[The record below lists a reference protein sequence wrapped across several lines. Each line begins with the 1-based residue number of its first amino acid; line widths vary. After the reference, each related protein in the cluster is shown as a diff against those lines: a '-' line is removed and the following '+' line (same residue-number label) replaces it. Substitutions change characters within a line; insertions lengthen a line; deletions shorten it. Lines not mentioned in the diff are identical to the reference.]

1 MKVVCGV
8 LLLFLL
14 FSASVQQ
21 AQLHWDF
28 LLLVQQWGPSF
39 CASQV
44 PFVRQAF
51 FCFTNKNQRKAH
63 VSHLLRCLPFMDSG
77 LQILPPGSA
86 LIFSFFS
93 FLVVWLHSLYFFQTV
108 LSYARQ
114 PADCGPPLYDI
125 TAVQPLASMLHEYWP
140 NLKAGNSDSSF
151 WEYEYNKHV
160 WYLPPREKTKKEC
173 SLKTNF
179 NKGTCARSL
188 PSLAGTYNFFDTTLN
203 LRSTYDVTPVKP
215 TFFWITHPNFSLF
228 LLFSFRFVSLA
239 LICRRYSRLV

>member
-1 MKVVCGV
+1 MYHTPSDVYPSWTLAFKQYYLQVVRCYF
-8 LLLFLL
+8 LF
-14 FSASVQQ
+14 F
-21 AQLHWDF
+21 
-28 LLLVQQWGPSF
+28 
-39 CASQV
+39 
-44 PFVRQAF
+44 
-51 FCFTNKNQRKAH
+51 
-63 VSHLLRCLPFMDSG
+63 
-77 LQILPPGSA
+77 
-86 LIFSFFS
+86 FSFF
-93 FLVVWLHSLYFFQTV
+93 FGCLAARPLLYFFQTV

-114 PADCGPPLYDI
+114 PECCGSPLYDT
-125 TAVQPLASMLHEYWP
+125 TAVQPLASTLHKYWP

-215 TFFWITHPNFSLF
+215 TFFWITLISLF
-228 LLFSFRFVSLA
+228 CFRFVSFLLHSLA
-239 LICRRYSRLV
+239 GVTVGWFD